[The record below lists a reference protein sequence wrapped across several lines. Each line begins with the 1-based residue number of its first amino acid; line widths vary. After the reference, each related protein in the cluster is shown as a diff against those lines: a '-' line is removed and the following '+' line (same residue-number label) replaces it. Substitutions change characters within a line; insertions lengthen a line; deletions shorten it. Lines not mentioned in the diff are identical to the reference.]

1 MALQE
6 QPPPTAP
13 PASASCWVPSLRG
26 LITEA
31 DLPAAE
37 QEWPGLRAFF
47 QSLPAT
53 DRPSTFLDL
62 VWRFETSRATTQRPS

>member
-6 QPPPTAP
+6 RPTPTAA
-13 PASASCWVPSLRG
+13 PASSGWLPPLRG

-37 QEWPGLRAFF
+37 REWPGLRAFF
-47 QSLPAT
+47 AALPVA
-53 DRPSTFLDL
+53 DRPPTFLDL
-62 VWRFETSRATTQRPS
+62 VWRFETRA

>member
-6 QPPPTAP
+6 QPTPTAS
-13 PASASCWVPSLRG
+13 PASSSCWVPPLRG

-31 DLPAAE
+31 DLPVAE

-47 QSLPAT
+47 AALPAT
-53 DRPSTFLDL
+53 DRPATFLDL
-62 VWRFETSRATTQRPS
+62 VWRFETHRASTHRPS